1 MDHGKKVWAPDLRDG
16 FILGEISDFGTDTI
30 DVQPLNG
37 GKVIAAPYDAVYPAE
52 EDDDKDAEDN
62 CALPRWLR
70 AQSSQTFPSAW
81 SLGVRGGEL
90 REHGPG
96 LSGATL
102 PRHGPPR

>member
-52 EDDDKDAEDN
+52 EDDNKDAEDN
-62 CALPRWLR
+62 CALNATPRRR
-70 AQSSQTFPSAW
+70 APRPPRP
-81 SLGVRGGEL
+81 RGGQPWFAWAGV
-90 REHGPG
+90 GPVHLAR
-96 LSGATL
+96 LSGCPAA
-102 PRHGPPR
+102 P